1 MSKRE
6 EVLTA
11 LFEKLKALDVSVFRN
26 EVLPQK
32 IPPEGMVF
40 LRDGNMG
47 EPEVLL
53 SPPIFIYQ
61 HAVELEVI
69 VQDAKAVERDA
80 VLDKILVKIGGLLD
94 DNPTLDGAVDYLHLG
109 SPDFMLEAIEGASAF
124 KAAVVPIILE
134 YASKTSLT

>member
-6 EVLTA
+6 DVLNA
-11 LFEKLKALDVSVFRN
+11 LFEKLKALGVPICRN

-53 SPPIFIYQ
+53 SPPLFIYQ

-69 VQDAKAVERDA
+69 VQDAKPAERDV
-80 VLDKILVKIGGLLD
+80 VLDQILVKIGGLLD
-94 DNPTLDGAVDYLHLG
+94 DNPTLGGAVDYLHLG
-109 SPDFMLEAIEGASAF
+109 SPDFILEAIEGASAF
-124 KAAVVPIILE
+124 KAAVVPVVLE